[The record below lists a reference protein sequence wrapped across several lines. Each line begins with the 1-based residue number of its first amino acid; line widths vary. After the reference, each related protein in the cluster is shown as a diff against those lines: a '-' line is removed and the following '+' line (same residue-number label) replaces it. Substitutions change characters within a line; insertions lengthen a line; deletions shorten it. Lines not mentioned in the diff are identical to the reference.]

1 MNYMRLQKAIKF
13 QNCFAVVAMQFRMCI
28 SRWVCLNHL
37 DSKII
42 LEAVREFTSCSVSLT
57 KEFITKLSNDSD
69 RIPGKELH
77 EALPES
83 IEM

>member
-1 MNYMRLQKAIKF
+1 
-13 QNCFAVVAMQFRMCI
+13 
-28 SRWVCLNHL
+28 L

-42 LEAVREFTSCSVSLT
+42 LGAVREFTSCSAALM
-57 KEFITKLSNDSD
+57 KEFITTLSNDSD

-83 IEM
+83 IEL